1 MPNIRRPRRGSKG
14 FGPRKR
20 AITQTPRLE
29 SGPEISEGPKVQ
41 GFAGYKAG
49 MTHAFIV
56 DHRKTSTTSGQEIKV
71 PVLFWKCRP

>member
-1 MPNIRRPRRGSKG
+1 MYAIRSYYE
-14 FGPRKR
+14 R
-20 AITQTPRLE
+20 AITQTPRLD
-29 SGPEISEGPKVQ
+29 SWPEISEGPKVQ

-71 PVLFWKCRP
+71 PVTVLEVRNNFV